1 MSNVFELH
9 NKEQRELEASAW
21 IAKLDR
27 ELTNT
32 EADDIRCWIAADPRN
47 KEMLSNMAGLWDDMD
62 SLSRLSELF
71 PNPLLEQQQSK
82 GRWVFAAASGF
93 AVVAALL
100 VSVFMT
106 MNAGT
111 GVPGNNIPVESI
123 AYQTAIGGL
132 SRVELSDGSQIMLN
146 TNSRIDVEFSKQ
158 QRKIHLQH
166 GELHIE
172 VAHDSSRPFN
182 VIVGDRIFQ
191 AVGTAFSIRIDDKQ
205 RIELLVTDGKV
216 KVGHMSAIMADA
228 GDQHTDKSAHVL
240 NEALSVSKGERIL
253 LDESNELL
261 DKLDPEEVD
270 AELSWR
276 DGNLI
281 FRGESLGN
289 AAAEISRYAPVEF
302 VFLEEGLQQIRV
314 AGLFKVGDVT
324 GFLASL
330 EANFDIV
337 YQRLNE
343 ETIQLSSSA
352 GEAN

>member
-9 NKEQRELEASAW
+9 NKEQRELEVSAW

-27 ELTNT
+27 ELTST
-32 EADDIRCWIAADPRN
+32 EKDDIRRWIAADPRN

-71 PNPLLEQQQSK
+71 PNPLLEQQQNK

-93 AVVAALL
+93 AVVAVLL

-106 MNAGT
+106 MNTGT
-111 GVPGNNIPVESI
+111 GVNIPVESI

-132 SRVELSDGSQIMLN
+132 SRVELSDGSQITLN

-182 VIVGDRIFQ
+182 VIAGDRIFQ
-191 AVGTAFSIRIDDKQ
+191 AVGTAFSISIDDKQ

-216 KVGHMSAIMADA
+216 KVGIMSAMMADA
-228 GDQHTDKSAHVL
+228 GDQNTDKSTNVL
-240 NEALSVSKGERIL
+240 NDALSVSKGQRFL
-253 LDESNELL
+253 LDDSNELL
-261 DKLDPEEVD
+261 DKLDPEDVD
-270 AELSWR
+270 AQLSWR

-281 FRGESLGN
+281 FHGESLGN

-302 VFLEEGLQQIRV
+302 VFLEEDLQQIRV

-337 YQRLNE
+337 YQRLDE